1 MAAVSYS
8 INRGA
13 SGLKQSD
20 FTHGTLAPNAN
31 DIELR
36 INTTDGNGVTL
47 KTTDILKALEQFE
60 VAILSG
66 TMFASDFGT

>member
-20 FTHGTLAPNAN
+20 YTHGTLAPNAN

-36 INTTDGNGVTL
+36 INTTDANGAAL
-47 KTTDILKALEQFE
+47 KTTDILKALEQFK
-60 VAILSG
+60 VAIFSEQF
-66 TMFASDFGT
+66 FAGDWGV